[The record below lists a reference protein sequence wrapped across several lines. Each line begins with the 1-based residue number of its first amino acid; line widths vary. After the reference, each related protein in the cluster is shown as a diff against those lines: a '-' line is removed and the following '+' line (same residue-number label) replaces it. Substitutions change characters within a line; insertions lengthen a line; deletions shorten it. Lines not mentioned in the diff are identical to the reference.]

1 MTTLRRHDVDTGRIT
16 LHVRERGEGTPLVL
30 LHGWPE
36 SGLCWE
42 PVLPHLDE
50 RFRVICPDLRGLG
63 DSQRTA
69 AVADY
74 EKHNLAADILA
85 LLDALGVEQFGLVGH
100 DWGGAVAQH
109 MAAMAPARVRRL
121 CLMNIFLFN
130 NSTGLRK
137 AEAAH
142 AARSH
147 RAYWYQVFMQIPGL
161 SETLIA
167 GKEREWLATF
177 LRGKDR
183 DWQFPPAAL
192 AAYARAYALPGTATA
207 GANYY
212 RAMAGDAAHWKALRQ
227 HRYPMPSLLLYGRHD
242 PVVIPEGLEGHAA
255 GFDQVTLQLV
265 EASHFLQEECPDV
278 VGPALNDFFAPL
290 LD

>member
-1 MTTLRRHDVDTGRIT
+1 VTALKHHDVRTERVT
-16 LHVRERGEGTPLVL
+16 LHVRERGAGTPLVL

-42 PVLPHLDE
+42 PVLPYLDE

-63 DSQRTA
+63 DSERKGDVA
-69 AVADY
+69 AY

-85 LLDALGVEQFGLVGH
+85 LLDALGVEQCGLVGH

-109 MAAMAPARVRRL
+109 VAAMAPERVRRL
-121 CLMNIFLFN
+121 GLMNIFLFN
-130 NSTGLRK
+130 NPTGLRK

-142 AARSH
+142 AAQSH

-161 SETLIA
+161 SEALIA

-177 LRGKDR
+177 LRGKDK
-183 DWQFPPAAL
+183 DWRFPEAAL
-192 AAYARAYALPGTATA
+192 AEYARAYAVPGTATA

-212 RAMAGDAAHWKALRQ
+212 RAMRGDAAHWKALRR

-242 PVVIPEGLEGHAA
+242 PVVITEGLEGHAQ

-265 EASHFLQEECPDV
+265 EASHFVQEECPDV
-278 VGPALNDFFAPL
+278 VGPALNDFFASL
-290 LD
+290 LE